1 MFLLQISSRTI
12 ADIDQRVRRISG
24 IARKYYSQSELEP
37 LDILEQKTEETI
49 RLMSDL
55 STSMRCEPIHM
66 YVFQYWLT
74 NLIFQTFCANA
85 KRKAVQLMFGANK
98 ISVDR

>member
-74 NLIFQTFCANA
+74 VLQDAQFAALKERDYFW
-85 KRKAVQLMFGANK
+85 KF
-98 ISVDR
+98 

>member
-1 MFLLQISSRTI
+1 MFLFQISSRTI

-85 KRKAVQLMFGANK
+85 KRKAVQLKCGANK
-98 ISVDR
+98 ISVDK